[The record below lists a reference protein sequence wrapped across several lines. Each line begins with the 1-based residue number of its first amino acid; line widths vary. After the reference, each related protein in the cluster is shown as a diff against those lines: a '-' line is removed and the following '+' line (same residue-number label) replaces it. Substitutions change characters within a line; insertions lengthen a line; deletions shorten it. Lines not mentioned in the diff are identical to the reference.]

1 MENKNMTTGQFVRIA
16 LLTALAA
23 VLTMFPKFPTPT
35 GYVHFGDSVIY
46 IASIFLGPVSGMTVG
61 AIGHSL
67 ADIISG
73 YPIYALPTF
82 IIKGLMGWL
91 IGKIA
96 YQKIDVKHFTLAGL
110 AALIIVTFG
119 YFLAE
124 WVMFVLLGLGDGTA
138 TLTAVLFVFI
148 SSPVQWGMSIAA
160 SAILIP
166 IFRAVY
172 RRIN

>member
-1 MENKNMTTGQFVRIA
+1 MEKKKMTTGQFVRIA

-46 IASIFLGPVSGMTVG
+46 VASIFLGPIPGMIVG

-91 IGKIA
+91 IGKVA
-96 YQKIDVKHFTLAGL
+96 YQRIDVKHFVLAGL
-110 AALIIVTFG
+110 IALVDVTLG

-124 WVMFVLLGLGDGTA
+124 WVMFVWLGLGGETA
-138 TLTAVLFVFI
+138 TLTAVLFVFV

-166 IFRAVY
+166 AFRAVY
-172 RRIN
+172 KRMN